1 MVTVLHDAPVR
12 LEPFPA
18 ELKVL
23 RCLAHGMTTEMAAEA
38 LWISPETAA
47 TQVRNARM
55 RMAAKNQAHAIAIC
69 FRNGWLT

>member
-1 MVTVLHDAPVR
+1 MSSPVR

-23 RCLAHGMTTEMAAEA
+23 RCLAHGMTLPMSAEA
-38 LWISPETAA
+38 LGISVETAA
-47 TQVRNARM
+47 TQARNARS
-55 RMAAKNQAHAIAIC
+55 RMAAKNQAHAVAIC